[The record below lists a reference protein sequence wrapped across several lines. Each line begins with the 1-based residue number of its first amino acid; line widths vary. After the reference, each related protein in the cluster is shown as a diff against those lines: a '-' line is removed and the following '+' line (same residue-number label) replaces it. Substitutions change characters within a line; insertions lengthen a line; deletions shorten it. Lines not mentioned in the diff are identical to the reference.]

1 MSNRNSENILN
12 DEECREIV
20 RKKLQRDLMTDFSL
34 VSYEIISLDA
44 TTGYMGQYFK
54 LKTIVVNNN
63 LPMNKKSINFF
74 MKLPPLLNSPQY
86 KFNEEHESFTKE
98 VDLYTTVFPKIFF
111 GFNYCS
117 IIPECFLG
125 LKNEIIVL
133 EDMAHLGYVMAD
145 KFTPLDLNHCII
157 VMKTLARFH
166 AKSIIYE
173 YKQKKNINDEFSHCL
188 HEALFPIKD
197 GLGRKMFN
205 AAVKGVLS
213 MVDLVTDLNECSKE
227 KLKDKIIILSVNHA
241 KMLLPSKKY
250 KNVLC
255 HGDLWTNNI
264 LFEYDSTKKPNNC
277 CLIDFQLARYN
288 PPAHDIL
295 CFLQFTTTRKFRD
308 NYADELFKIYYQTLA
323 ELLTEVNL
331 DYKIIFPWH
340 EFHESI
346 NELHKMCMIHGILNL
361 PLMLLEPQA
370 IDKYFMH
377 EHERLEILIYSDRSP
392 LICGQYRDV
401 KRYRDRMSDAV
412 IELHNRMIKDCCT

>member
-1 MSNRNSENILN
+1 MSNKNSKNILN
-12 DEECREIV
+12 DEECRKIV
-20 RKKLQRDLMTDFSL
+20 RKKLQRDLMTEFSL

-74 MKLPPLLNSPQY
+74 MKLPPLLNSPQH
-86 KFNEEHESFTKE
+86 KFNKEHESFTKE

-111 GFNYCS
+111 DFNYCS

-173 YKQKKNINDEFSHCL
+173 YTEKKNINDEFSYCL

-213 MVDLVTDLNECSKE
+213 MIDLVTDLNECSKE

-277 CLIDFQLARYN
+277 CLIDFQLVR
-288 PPAHDIL
+288 
-295 CFLQFTTTRKFRD
+295 
-308 NYADELFKIYYQTLA
+308 
-323 ELLTEVNL
+323 
-331 DYKIIFPWH
+331 
-340 EFHESI
+340 
-346 NELHKMCMIHGILNL
+346 
-361 PLMLLEPQA
+361 
-370 IDKYFMH
+370 
-377 EHERLEILIYSDRSP
+377 
-392 LICGQYRDV
+392 
-401 KRYRDRMSDAV
+401 
-412 IELHNRMIKDCCT
+412 